1 LGAAAV
7 EVLEEEA
14 ALVEEAVE
22 TLVAAAATAAGP
34 VAGDPVAVGNTALA
48 AIEIIHLSSYKGL

>member
-1 LGAAAV
+1 V
-7 EVLEEEA
+7 EVLAEEA